1 MAPWRDDWSRSGL
14 TPASAEALF
23 HQGVSVSP
31 LELIGEWR
39 GSELP
44 TGHPL
49 DGLLPL
55 YGWIGKR
62 FRGLDEVD
70 PLVFEHNG
78 VERAL
83 DPGKLPLGLALALP
97 RMARTEAAVAGFRLM
112 QPLLAASV
120 PKARLRAVALE
131 GVVSAAMIYDDLPII
146 DYFRRISPTRLI
158 GRMEFRRTRS
168 PFFFTLVRRSPS
180 AA

>member
-23 HQGVSVSP
+23 HRGVSVSP

-44 TGHPL
+44 TGHQL

-70 PLVFEHNG
+70 PLIFKHNG
-78 VERAL
+78 VERSL

-97 RMARTEAAVAGFRLM
+97 RMSRTEAAVAAFRLL
-112 QPLLAASV
+112 QPLLATPA
-120 PKARLRAVALE
+120 PKARLREVALE

-158 GRMEFRRTRS
+158 GRMDFRQTHS
-168 PFFFTLVRRSPS
+168 PFFFTLVRQGPS
-180 AA
+180 AV